1 MDRRKFMKNSA
12 LGMVGAGILGGKSLL
27 KAEAKKGTGAKI
39 KEYRTL
45 GRTGFEVSD
54 ISTGGPGDEALLAA
68 LLDAG
73 VNYIDNAESYWNGK
87 CESIVGT
94 VMKNRDRKKVFIT
107 TKQVIHPY
115 PGMPYKEEENTKE
128 GIKKRFYKSLE
139 RMQTD
144 YADCLMIHAVP
155 DEKILKHE
163 GFHTAVKELKAEGKL
178 KHAGISNHGSVDP
191 GQTEVMGKVIMAAAE
206 DGRFDLVLM
215 TYNHLQEDLS
225 LGALKACHDKK
236 IGVTLMKTN
245 PVGGYLGMKEAM
257 EKLQKEE
264 KEIPKYLKE
273 EMPIMKQK
281 YEEAQGFLKKHNLE
295 DPQDIRDAAIKFCLN
310 NDRVNSV
317 CISFRNFDDVEKYV
331 GLSGMRLTAADET
344 ALAVYAR
351 AFGQFYCRH
360 ACGICE
366 SSCPQKVPVNTVMRY
381 NHYFSAQG
389 REKYAMEMYA
399 KLNAGVA
406 NNCFNCDGICEASC
420 PYKVPIQKLLVL
432 ADQNLTLV

>member
-1 MDRRKFMKNSA
+1 MDRRKFMRNSA
-12 LGMVGAGILGGKSLL
+12 LGIAGAGLLGRKSLL
-27 KAEAKKGTGAKI
+27 QAEEKKGSGTKI

-45 GRTGFEVSD
+45 GRTGFKVSD

-115 PGMPYKEEENTKE
+115 PGMPYKEEDNTKE
-128 GIKKRFYKSLE
+128 GIKNRFYKSLE
-139 RMQTD
+139 RLQTD
-144 YADCLMIHAVP
+144 YADCLMIHSVP

-163 GFHTAVKELKAEGKL
+163 GFHAAVIELKTEGKL

-191 GQTEVMGKVIMAAAE
+191 SQTEVMGKVIMAAAE
-206 DGRFDLVLM
+206 DGRFDVVLM

-225 LGALKACHDKK
+225 LDALKACHDKK
-236 IGVTLMKTN
+236 MGVTLMKTN
-245 PVGGYLGMKEAM
+245 PVGGYLGMVAAM

-273 EMPIMKQK
+273 EMPLMKKK
-281 YEEAQGFLKKHNLE
+281 YEDAQGFLKKYNLE

-310 NDRVNSV
+310 NDKVHTV
-317 CISFRNFDDVEKYV
+317 CISFRNFEDVDKYV
-331 GLSGMRLTAADET
+331 GLSGKRLTAADEQ
-344 ALAVYAR
+344 ALAVYAK

-366 SSCPQKVPVNTVMRY
+366 SSCPQRVPVNTVMRY

-406 NNCFNCDGICEASC
+406 SSCLNCDGACERSC
-420 PYKVPIQKLLVL
+420 PYQVPVQKLLIL
-432 ADQNLTLV
+432 ADQNLTLA